1 MFIRF
6 DHKNIYKARLPTV
19 QVYHWRMKNI
29 QSYMY
34 VQPKNKRYLQYN
46 NQALIKTYEQKH
58 VNGKVEYAYGSTIYI
73 YEFQEFKHSKKLKQ
87 NGPKNSIVKLL
98 IWYQREVL
106 LQSTTMAF
114 TNHVRPIIKNKY
126 QANGFRINNQYIT
139 YINHSSS
146 KTKLCRN
153 FTAEN

>member
-34 VQPKNKRYLQYN
+34 VQPKIKRYLQYN
-46 NQALIKTYEQKH
+46 NQALIKTYEQQH

-73 YEFQEFKHSKKLKQ
+73 YEFQEWRMQTFK
-87 NGPKNSIVKLL
+87 
-98 IWYQREVL
+98 E
-106 LQSTTMAF
+106 T
-114 TNHVRPIIKNKY
+114 
-126 QANGFRINNQYIT
+126 
-139 YINHSSS
+139 
-146 KTKLCRN
+146 KTKWAKTFSHKTAHMISKGNITTSYVGVILISDINKPTNRCRRRA
-153 FTAEN
+153 TPILGLQLYRT